1 MKAVC
6 LVLNYNDAPTTK
18 HMVDSI
24 KEYTVFSNI
33 LIVDNASTDN
43 SYDCLKKYF
52 KTNEKIIVVNSGRN
66 GGYGYGNNFG
76 IKYIKNE
83 LKADYAIVSNPD
95 VSFSEDTVIDLIK
108 LMKDKNAALTSATQI
123 VNGKKIENPAWK
135 IPMALQWAFAET
147 RFFKK
152 YVNGYHYP
160 TSYFESKYSKVDCVR
175 GAFFVLDVNKF
186 LKVNGYDE
194 NMFLFGE
201 ETLLGFKLK
210 QNNFDTYILNHEY
223 YYHNHSVTINK
234 NIPSIINQEKIMWQ
248 SKKIFSKKYLKT
260 NQLKMFIFNFIFKLK
275 IIKLKVKSYI

>member
-6 LVLNYNDAPTTK
+6 LVLNYNDTPTTK

-135 IPMALQWAFAET
+135 IPTALQWAFAET

-175 GAFFVLDVNKF
+175 GAFFFVRCK
-186 LKVNGYDE
+186 
-194 NMFLFGE
+194 
-201 ETLLGFKLK
+201 
-210 QNNFDTYILNHEY
+210 
-223 YYHNHSVTINK
+223 
-234 NIPSIINQEKIMWQ
+234 
-248 SKKIFSKKYLKT
+248 
-260 NQLKMFIFNFIFKLK
+260 
-275 IIKLKVKSYI
+275 

>member
-135 IPMALQWAFAET
+135 IPTALQWAFAET

-175 GAFFVLDVNKF
+175 GAFFLLDVNKF